1 MSKVPPHL
9 HELLGELVQLLFDFI
24 GLHGSE
30 DYKVVITGA
39 NADGGHIIS
48 AVGML
53 PQLIAQLAEPA
64 QLWTPNGDVVATNQ
78 RFNELLGLSADM
90 DWGAE
95 GRRFIDDPQLSVAGA
110 RDLAL
115 KALGGAPVEIASL
128 PYTPPMIG
136 SNGAHPPESLR
147 LFIRLRPLKD
157 DDGKVEYVLCTV
169 TEFATVSERLEN
181 DLMRSQKMENVETL
195 ASSVAHEFNNLFT
208 GIRGLTEL
216 ICDAVDKDSEIA
228 EFAGLI
234 SKNITR
240 GAELIQKLSS
250 FAREMP
256 HSLRRTKMSAYLKHV
271 LPLIQLQVPKRLEIQ
286 LEVLAD
292 APVMLDPNRL
302 DQAMANLI
310 SNAKDATNGS
320 GKIKL
325 TLRQG
330 TPLRADDIDLDWIE
344 LDVEDSGPG
353 IPETLYEKVI
363 DPFFTTKDRGKSTGL
378 GLSMTQRIIALHD
391 GVIEIG
397 RSDTLGGACFRI
409 YLPVA
414 KD

>member
-1 MSKVPPHL
+1 MSAK
-9 HELLGELVQLLFDFI
+9 I
-24 GLHGSE
+24 
-30 DYKVVITGA
+30 
-39 NADGGHIIS
+39 DGRPIIS
-48 AVGML
+48 GLDVL
-53 PQLIAQLAEPA
+53 TQLITQLSEPA
-64 QLWTPNGDVVATNQ
+64 QLWTSAGDVVATNP
-78 RFNELLGLSADM
+78 RFNQLLGLEGGT
-90 DWGAE
+90 DWGSE
-95 GRRFIDDPQLSVAGA
+95 GRRFIDDPQLGVAGA
-110 RDLAL
+110 RELAL
-115 KALGGAPVEIASL
+115 KALGGAAVEIASL

-136 SNGAHPPESLR
+136 GNGAHPPASLR
-147 LFIRLRPLKD
+147 LFIRLRPIKNE
-157 DDGKVEYVLCTV
+157 DGQLEYVLCTV
-169 TEFATVSERLEN
+169 TEYATVSERLEN

-216 ICDAVDKDSEIA
+216 ICDAVAEDSEVA
-228 EFAGLI
+228 EFAALI

-256 HSLRRTKMSAYLKHV
+256 HSLRRGKMSAYLNHL
-271 LPLIQLQVPKRLEIQ
+271 LPLVQLQVPKRLEIE

-292 APVMLDPNRL
+292 APVMLDQSRL

-310 SNAKDATNGS
+310 GNAKDATDGS
-320 GKIKL
+320 GKVKL
-325 TLRQG
+325 TLREGRPAQG
-330 TPLRADDIDLDWIE
+330 DIADVHWIE

-353 IPETLYEKVI
+353 IPEALYEKVI

-397 RSDTLGGACFRI
+397 RSEKLGGACFRI
-409 YLPVA
+409 FLPVA